1 MNPRTTVI
9 DLGNFY
15 EILELPQAASAV
27 EIQRAYRQLIQVWHP
42 DRFQGNHELL
52 KRAEQKTKQLNEAF
66 RHLSDPRLRRQHDEL
81 LNRLRADT
89 VNSSEPPTGSSP
101 SQQTEEVEVVTCPNP
116 ACEIGLRVPTKRRLK
131 VACPLCNTH
140 FMYDS
145 TLESVWNVHVPESN
159 EHSGGHQAENS
170 FTAVV
175 NSGLRKPIVWVT
187 SVTALVIV
195 WAISVMAIVVT
206 LNSEKLVSP
215 PSLMSTALPQ
225 TSLPQERSVV
235 DPLTEVRARDFR
247 SSPGTL
253 EKGLSVAPTSTAL
266 PQTSL
271 PRERVSL
278 APPIQIQTQYPNAS
292 SHITPEAGRDMSQP
306 IPRVERQPI
315 SLATGTS
322 VGLSSVPLGRGN
334 LRIVNGTPL
343 DALVKLGAY
352 AEDGRPQASLYV
364 KLYVKAGEEFTI
376 NDIGEGAYRLVFS
389 LGIDWD
395 QATEGFRKDKAFTM
409 FDEPF
414 EFKEIREV
422 EEISEGEKRGT
433 RTRIKFVEAVATLHA
448 VLDGHA
454 KTSSID
460 EQAFDRLF
468 EDRD

>member
-1 MNPRTTVI
+1 
-9 DLGNFY
+9 
-15 EILELPQAASAV
+15 
-27 EIQRAYRQLIQVWHP
+27 
-42 DRFQGNHELL
+42 
-52 KRAEQKTKQLNEAF
+52 
-66 RHLSDPRLRRQHDEL
+66 
-81 LNRLRADT
+81 
-89 VNSSEPPTGSSP
+89 
-101 SQQTEEVEVVTCPNP
+101 
-116 ACEIGLRVPTKRRLK
+116 
-131 VACPLCNTH
+131 
-140 FMYDS
+140 
-145 TLESVWNVHVPESN
+145 
-159 EHSGGHQAENS
+159 
-170 FTAVV
+170 
-175 NSGLRKPIVWVT
+175 
-187 SVTALVIV
+187 
-195 WAISVMAIVVT
+195 
-206 LNSEKLVSP
+206 
-215 PSLMSTALPQ
+215 
-225 TSLPQERSVV
+225 
-235 DPLTEVRARDFR
+235 
-247 SSPGTL
+247 
-253 EKGLSVAPTSTAL
+253 
-266 PQTSL
+266 
-271 PRERVSL
+271 
-278 APPIQIQTQYPNAS
+278 
-292 SHITPEAGRDMSQP
+292 MSQP

>member
-1 MNPRTTVI
+1 M
-9 DLGNFY
+9 GSFY
-15 EILELPQAASAV
+15 EILELPQTASAEEV
-27 EIQRAYRQLIQVWHP
+27 QRAYRQLVQVWHP
-42 DRFQGNHELL
+42 DRFQGNPELL
-52 KRAEQKTKQLNEAF
+52 KRAEKTTKQLNEAF
-66 RHLSDPRLRRQHDEL
+66 RHLSDPRLRAQHDES
-81 LNRLRADT
+81 LNRLRAET
-89 VNSSEPPTGSSP
+89 VRSRESPPGPSP
-101 SQQTEEVEVVTCPNP
+101 SQQTEEVAVVTCPNP
-116 ACEIGLRVPTKRRLK
+116 ACEVGLRVPTKRRLK
-131 VACPLCNTH
+131 VACPRCNTH

-145 TLESVWNVHVPESN
+145 TLESAWNVHVPESN
-159 EHSGGHQAENS
+159 EHSGGHQAENP

-175 NSGLRKPIVWVT
+175 NSGLRKPIVWGT
-187 SVTALVIV
+187 SVTALVII
-195 WAISVMAIVVT
+195 WAISVMAIVFI

-225 TSLPQERSVV
+225 TSLP
-235 DPLTEVRARDFR
+235 
-247 SSPGTL
+247 
-253 EKGLSVAPTSTAL
+253 
-266 PQTSL
+266 
-271 PRERVSL
+271 RERVSL
-278 APPIQIQTQYPNAS
+278 APPIQIRTQYPNAS
-292 SHITPEAGRDMSQP
+292 SHITSEAGRDMSQP

-315 SLATGTS
+315 SLATGTP

-352 AEDGRPQASLYV
+352 AEDGRPRASLYV

-376 NDIGEGAYRLVFS
+376 NDIGEGAYRLAFS

-395 QATEGFRKDKAFTM
+395 QATEGFRKDKAFTL
-409 FDEPF
+409 FDEPI

-433 RTRIKFVEAVATLHA
+433 RIRIKAVTAVATLHA
-448 VLDGHA
+448 VPDGQA